1 MKRVLFKVVLPLAFI
16 LVWAN
21 MCYWICLDNNEM
33 NWFQFWIMCGF
44 PFGIQKMLVVLIPR
58 NFGIAGSI
66 GVLVL
71 DVVIGGLIGVIVLA
85 VKAVAIIREIIN
97 IILEQTGKKIFR

>member
-1 MKRVLFKVVLPLAFI
+1 
-16 LVWAN
+16 
-21 MCYWICLDNNEM
+21 
-33 NWFQFWIMCGF
+33 
-44 PFGIQKMLVVLIPR
+44 MLVVLIPH

-66 GVLVL
+66 GVLAL

-97 IILEQTGKKIFR
+97 IILEQAGKRIFC

>member
-21 MCYWICLDNNEM
+21 MCYWICLDNNVM
-33 NWFQFWIMCGF
+33 NWFQFWIMCGL

-66 GVLVL
+66 GVLAL
-71 DVVIGGLIGVIVLA
+71 DVIIGGLIGVLVLA
-85 VKAVAIIREIIN
+85 VNVIAIIREIIN
-97 IILEQTGKKIFR
+97 IILEQTGKRISC

>member
-21 MCYWICLDNNEM
+21 MCYWICLDNNVM
-33 NWFQFWIMCGF
+33 NWFQFWIMCGL

-66 GVLVL
+66 GVLAL
-71 DVVIGGLIGVIVLA
+71 DAIIGGMIGVIVLA
-85 VKAVAIIREIIN
+85 IKIVAIIREVIN
-97 IILEQTGKKIFR
+97 IIKELAGKRISC